1 MYGISV
7 MPCVQGKSFGAAET
21 GMRYGGCMAGQ
32 KRIMLTRRVEGGRN
46 SRMEGPADAANG
58 RTDRTGRTSVR
69 SGRRTADRFSG
80 RARSSRPATAAR
92 AMILIAVFCAMLAGF
107 GIITVAS
114 SRQKVQTYK
123 YYTPITIAYGEDLTD
138 IVYRYCDSSEYA
150 SADDYVR
157 EICQIN
163 SLPYEKGRVPDVHA
177 GTRIVIPYYDTEL
190 K

>member
-7 MPCVQGKSFGAAET
+7 MPCVQGKNLCAAET
-21 GMRYGGCMAGQ
+21 GMMYGAGCMTGQ
-32 KRIMLTRRVEGGRN
+32 TRIMLTRRVEGDRN
-46 SRMEGPADAANG
+46 SRMERPAEAVH
-58 RTDRTGRTSVR
+58 DRTGRRNAKAVMRTVGR
-69 SGRRTADRFSG
+69 SSG
-80 RARSSRPATAAR
+80 SARSSRPATAAR

>member
-1 MYGISV
+1 MNGISV
-7 MPCVQGKSFGAAET
+7 MPCVQGKSLLAAEA
-21 GMRYGGCMAGQ
+21 GMMYGTGCMAGR
-32 KRIMLTRRVEGGRN
+32 KRIVLTRRVDSDRS
-46 SRMEGPADAANG
+46 SRMEGPADAADG
-58 RTDRTGRTSVR
+58 RTGRRNVKSGMESRDRSARRVR
-69 SGRRTADRFSG
+69 SGR
-80 RARSSRPATAAR
+80 PVTAAR

-114 SRQKVQTYK
+114 SRQKVETYK

-150 SADDYVR
+150 TADDYVR
-157 EICQIN
+157 EICEIN